1 MDEPAPDP
9 AAGPVDGEPDVEA
22 LQAEVDALQHQVDQ
36 LAKQRVSRHYVRK
49 VTAVFLV
56 VVFALTFVASGVGI
70 WLHRNTLNDDVW
82 NERVVPLG
90 QDPEVQ
96 KALAA
101 WTTAELMKVVDP
113 EALFQEALPQKAQI
127 LAVPLTSAVEGFVS
141 DKVLEFYQSAAFE
154 KIWTVAATRAH
165 DAAIRTL
172 RGDAPAVTADGEKV
186 TINFIPLINAVLAE
200 ILKEAP
206 GLVGSDV
213 KLPKIT
219 VEDVPTAAREKLGD
233 ALGVNLGKDFG
244 TFTVYDGGKLNTAQE
259 AVRIFDA
266 AVPVMT
272 FLAIVSFVGALL
284 ASTRRRRTLLQL
296 LGVAAVAAIA
306 IRRICFVL
314 QDEVDG
320 LIKIEVNRP
329 AANVIVRTFVHPL
342 TEGAAT
348 ALWVIGIVA
357 LIAILTGPYAWV
369 VSLRSRLASLFR
381 SASTVVSD
389 RANDDD
395 TLAWVGRNVD
405 GLRIAGLVVGALM
418 LWFFDLTWLNLFLI
432 LVVVAAWEVVVAQ
445 LAGRAPSLD
454 GGSDGPPEPPEGPSG
469 DGPPLAPPT
478 DSGPPEPVAG

>member
-1 MDEPAPDP
+1 MDAPQDP
-9 AAGPVDGEPDVEA
+9 PVGPPTGEPDVEA
-22 LQAEVDALQHQVDQ
+22 LKAEVSSLQDQVDQ
-36 LAKQRVSRHYVRK
+36 LSQQRVSRHRVRK

-82 NERVVPLG
+82 SERVVPLG

-113 EALFQEALPQKAQI
+113 KALFQEALPERAQI

-141 DKVLEFYQSAAFE
+141 DKVLEFYQSEAFE

-172 RGDAPAVTADGEKV
+172 RGDQPAVTADSDKV

-213 KLPKIT
+213 KLPT
-219 VEDVPTAAREKLGD
+219 VTVDDVPTAAREKLGE
-233 ALGVNLGKDFG
+233 ALGVDLGPNFG
-244 TFTVYDGGKLNTAQE
+244 TFTVYDGGKLSTAQQ

-266 AVPVMT
+266 AVPITTLIAV
-272 FLAIVSFVGALL
+272 LSFVGALL

-296 LGVAAVAAIA
+296 LGVAAVGAILV
-306 IRRICFVL
+306 RRICFIL
-314 QDEVDG
+314 QDQVDG
-320 LIKIEVNRP
+320 LIKVETNRG
-329 AANVIVRTFVHPL
+329 AANGVVDTFVNPL
-342 TEGAAT
+342 TDGAGT
-348 ALWVIGIVA
+348 ALWIIGIVGA
-357 LIAILTGPYAWV
+357 IAILTGPYRWV
-369 VSLRSRLASLFR
+369 AKLRSTVAGLFR
-381 SASTVVSD
+381 SAGSMVND

-395 TLAWVGRNVD
+395 TLRWVARNVD
-405 GLRIAGLVVGALM
+405 ALRIAGYVLGALL
-418 LWFFDLTWLNLFLI
+418 LWFLDLTWLKFFLI
-432 LVVVAAWEVVVAQ
+432 ALLVAAWQVAVAQ
-445 LAGRAPSLD
+445 LAGRAPVDEVPED
-454 GGSDGPPEPPEGPSG
+454 GAGPTE
-469 DGPPLAPPT
+469 PPLAPPADVT
-478 DSGPPEPVAG
+478 GAAGPS